1 MDRDAIAKELAEL
14 GRKEARHMKKL
25 AAVQARR
32 CALLTGLAC
41 DHGAELGLSSDV
53 VPTVIAPKEDEGP

>member
-32 CALLTGLAC
+32 CELLTGLAC
-41 DHGAELGLSSDV
+41 NHGAELGLSPEV
-53 VPTVIAPKEDEGP
+53 VPTVIAPKEEEPA